1 MSNGKLDKL
10 DLDSD
15 ALVPEMCPQCGEF
28 LQKCLIQ
35 QNYAMVI
42 CPSLQCAFP
51 FNQNKPLDN
60 LVYVDESEVL
70 EVARQRLSK
79 S

>member
-1 MSNGKLDKL
+1 MSGGKPEEI
-10 DLDSD
+10 DLESD
-15 ALVPEMCPQCGEF
+15 ELIAEMCPQCGEF

-35 QNYAMVI
+35 QNYAMII

-51 FNQNKPLDN
+51 FNQNKAVDN
-60 LVYVDESEVL
+60 IVYVDENEVL
-70 EVARQRLSK
+70 EVARQRLTK

>member
-1 MSNGKLDKL
+1 MSNQKLMEF
-10 DLDSD
+10 DLESD
-15 ALVPEMCPQCGEF
+15 GLMVDMCPECGDF

-42 CPSLQCAFP
+42 CPNLRCGFP
-51 FNQNKPLDN
+51 FNRTEALENI
-60 LVYVDESEVL
+60 VYVDESEVL
-70 EVARQRLSK
+70 EVARHRLTK